1 MHILKNIIMLAILYI
16 IAVIATF
23 IGEITYKGRSVSEAV
38 ADWKRILARCSIL
51 LGIMCIATII
61 YTVLGIRFE

>member
-1 MHILKNIIMLAILYI
+1 MHILKSIVMIAILYI

-23 IGEITYKGRSVSEAV
+23 IGEITYKGRSMREV
-38 ADWKRILARCSIL
+38 ASDWKRILTRCSIL

-61 YTVLGIRFE
+61 YTVLGIRFK